1 MIIKCL
7 LNDYNKSY
15 GYSNPYTI
23 LFTLEFLILKH
34 KLYPG
39 ILYFLQNPETS
50 SIPILYTIK
59 ESRPCFEKHTYL
71 PLYLK
76 QNLKSFPKLIEIQ
89 FQKICNQCDISYY
102 P

>member
-39 ILYFLQNPETS
+39 ILYFYKIQKHHLFQFYIQLKNPAHVLKTHLSPFISKTES
-50 SIPILYTIK
+50 KVIPK
-59 ESRPCFEKHTYL
+59 A
-71 PLYLK
+71 
-76 QNLKSFPKLIEIQ
+76 N
-89 FQKICNQCDISYY
+89 
-102 P
+102 